1 MNRSSSTAVKHNSP
15 HAAMHEHGTATDE
28 PDYDAIEAAVMQTA
42 RGRWFL
48 SEYLR
53 RHQNDETRRLAAA
66 LRRLATAQ
74 ERLLTP
80 ARENAALDGIRLL
93 LARTADELSL
103 PGEERTLPESAAGR
117 LRELLAEAARD
128 PHRAAAACATLS
140 GCFAQLA
147 SILGEPVPHADPLPR
162 GAAAAEAAS
171 TPLASVSAADAD
183 QTQNAHSAA
192 VEPVSSGE
200 AAGTETGVE
209 LPTRI
214 VIRRHPRSGE
224 VDIPLPE
231 KEERGKPSPRKDGG
245 ASTKEEK
252 GGMAGRVRLHAKR

>member
-1 MNRSSSTAVKHNSP
+1 MNRSSSTAVKHNSR
-15 HAAMHEHGTATDE
+15 HAAMHEHGTATGE

-128 PHRAAAACATLS
+128 PHRAATACAVLS

-147 SILGEPVPHADPLPR
+147 SLLGEPTPHAGPLPR
-162 GAAAAEAAS
+162 DAAAAETDS
-171 TPLASVSAADAD
+171 TPLAPVSAADAD
-183 QTQNAHSAA
+183 QTQNARTAA
-192 VEPVSSGE
+192 DEPEPSDK
-200 AAGTETGVE
+200 AAGTETGAE

-231 KEERGKPSPRKDGG
+231 REGNEESSPPEAGGTSAKKERRGV
-245 ASTKEEK
+245 T
-252 GGMAGRVRLHAKR
+252 GRVRLHAKR